1 MKKNFLPKIIPVIML
16 VLVAV
21 TSCEQPTTDNPSVD
35 KPSGGGSGSD
45 AIINLAFINAVEL
58 SANNPEIAMMGG
70 GEIGWKKEPDG
81 TVKLTPENLEKIR
94 AVKALDL
101 SCYEGE
107 DDPMF
112 DSLNKEKLKDF
123 SDIRW
128 FTGLEYLFC
137 FSNEIEELDLSSNTA
152 LMELYCSYNNIS
164 SLDLSSNTAL
174 TYLDCSDNNIS
185 SLDLSSNTALMALDC
200 SYNNI
205 SSLDLTQNAALT
217 EVNCRNNKLEELNVA
232 GCSELDSLECQNNQL
247 TSLVL
252 PAGKVF
258 RSLYCYSNRLTQ
270 LDVTGYPGL
279 EFLYCG
285 LQTSDGTTVQDLAL
299 TMTGEMEKGVWKNCK
314 DYANN
319 SNVNVILVP

>member
-21 TSCEQPTTDNPSVD
+21 TSCAQPTTDNPSGD

-45 AIINLAFINAVEL
+45 AIINLAFIKAVEL

-101 SCYEGE
+101 SCYEGM

-128 FTGLEYLFC
+128 FTGLEYLAC

-152 LMELYCSYNNIS
+152 LMALHCSYNNIS

-174 TYLDCSDNNIS
+174 MVLDCSD
-185 SLDLSSNTALMALDC
+185 
-200 SYNNI
+200 NNI

-252 PAGKVF
+252 PAGEVF
-258 RSLYCYSNRLTQ
+258 YSLLCYSNRLTQ
-270 LDVTGYPGL
+270 LDVTGCPGL

-285 LQTSDGTTVQDLAL
+285 LQTSDGTTGQNLEL
-299 TMTGEMEKGVWKNCK
+299 TMTEKMRDGVWNKCK

-319 SNVNVILVP
+319 SNVNVILAP

>member
-21 TSCEQPTTDNPSVD
+21 TSCAQPTTDNPSGD

-45 AIINLAFINAVEL
+45 AITDLAFINAVEL

-81 TVKLTPENLEKIR
+81 TVKLTLKNLEKIR

-101 SCYEGE
+101 SCYEGMDE
-107 DDPMF
+107 PMF

-128 FTGLEYLFC
+128 FTGLEYLTC
-137 FSNEIEELDLSSNTA
+137 FRNEIEELDLSSNTA
-152 LMELYCSYNNIS
+152 L
-164 SLDLSSNTAL
+164 TA
-174 TYLDCSDNNIS
+174 LDCSD
-185 SLDLSSNTALMALDC
+185 
-200 SYNNI
+200 NNI

-217 EVNCRNNKLEELNVA
+217 EVICRNNKLEELNVA

-258 RSLYCYSNRLTQ
+258 RSLNCYSNRLTQ
-270 LDVTGYPGL
+270 LDVTGCPGL
-279 EFLYCG
+279 EYLYCG
-285 LQTSDGTTVQDLAL
+285 LQTSDGTTGQNLEL
-299 TMTGEMEKGVWKNCK
+299 TMTEKMRDGVWKNCK
-314 DYANN
+314 DHDNN
-319 SNVNVILVP
+319 INVKVILAP

>member
-21 TSCEQPTTDNPSVD
+21 TSCAQPTTDNPSGD

-45 AIINLAFINAVEL
+45 AIINLAFIKAVEL

-128 FTGLEYLFC
+128 FTGVEYLAC
-137 FSNEIEELDLSSNTA
+137 LSNEIEELDLSSNTA
-152 LMELYCSYNNIS
+152 L
-164 SLDLSSNTAL
+164 
-174 TYLDCSDNNIS
+174 TYLDCTDNNIS

-200 SYNNI
+200 SDNNI

-258 RSLYCYSNRLTQ
+258 RSLNCYSNRLTQ

-279 EFLYCG
+279 EYLYCG
-285 LQTSDGTTVQDLAL
+285 LQTSDGTTVQNLEL
-299 TMTGEMEKGVWKNCK
+299 TMTEEMRDGVWKNCK
-314 DYANN
+314 DYENN
-319 SNVNVILVP
+319 SNVNVILAP

>member
-21 TSCEQPTTDNPSVD
+21 TSCAQPTTDNPSGD

-45 AIINLAFINAVEL
+45 AIINLAFIKAVEL
-58 SANNPEIAMMGG
+58 SVNNPEIAMMGG

-101 SCYEGE
+101 SCYEGM

-128 FTGLEYLFC
+128 FTGLEYLTC

-152 LMELYCSYNNIS
+152 LMALYCSYNNIS

-174 TYLDCSDNNIS
+174 MVLNCSDNNIS
-185 SLDLSSNTALMALDC
+185 SLDL
-200 SYNNI
+200 
-205 SSLDLTQNAALT
+205 TQNTALT
-217 EVNCRNNKLEELNVA
+217 EVICRNNKLEELNVA

-258 RSLYCYSNRLTQ
+258 RSLNCYSNRLTQ
-270 LDVTGYPGL
+270 LDVTGCPGL
-279 EFLYCG
+279 EYLYCG
-285 LQTSDGTTVQDLAL
+285 LQTSDGTTGQNLEL
-299 TMTGEMEKGVWKNCK
+299 TMTGEMEKGVWNKCK
-314 DYANN
+314 GYEYN
-319 SNVNVILVP
+319 SNVNVILAP

>member
-21 TSCEQPTTDNPSVD
+21 TSCAQPTTDNPSGD

-45 AIINLAFINAVEL
+45 AIINLAFIKAVEL
-58 SANNPEIAMMGG
+58 SANNPEIDMMGEG
-70 GEIGWKKEPDG
+70 KIGWKKEPDG

-101 SCYEGE
+101 SCYEGMDE
-107 DDPMF
+107 PMF

-128 FTGLEYLFC
+128 FTGLEYLTC

-152 LMELYCSYNNIS
+152 L
-164 SLDLSSNTAL
+164 TAL
-174 TYLDCSDNNIS
+174 NCSDNNIS
-185 SLDLSSNTALMALDC
+185 SLDLSSNTALMVLDC
-200 SYNNI
+200 SDNNI
-205 SSLDLTQNAALT
+205 SSLDLTQNTALT
-217 EVNCRNNKLEELNVA
+217 EVNCPNNKLEELNVA

-258 RSLYCYSNRLTQ
+258 RSLNCDSNRLTQ
-270 LDVTGYPGL
+270 LDVTGCPGL
-279 EFLYCG
+279 EYLYCG
-285 LQTSDGTTVQDLAL
+285 LQTSDGTTGQNLEL
-299 TMTGEMEKGVWKNCK
+299 TMTEEMEKGVWKKCK
-314 DYANN
+314 DHANN
-319 SNVNVILVP
+319 SNVNVILAP

>member
-21 TSCEQPTTDNPSVD
+21 TSCAQPTTDNPSGD

-45 AIINLAFINAVEL
+45 AIINLAFIKAVEL

-101 SCYEGE
+101 SCYEGM

-128 FTGLEYLFC
+128 FTGLEYLTC

-152 LMELYCSYNNIS
+152 LMALYCSYNNIS

-174 TYLDCSDNNIS
+174 MVLNCSDNNIS
-185 SLDLSSNTALMALDC
+185 SLDL
-200 SYNNI
+200 
-205 SSLDLTQNAALT
+205 TQNTALT
-217 EVNCRNNKLEELNVA
+217 EVICRNNKLEELNVA

-258 RSLYCYSNRLTQ
+258 RSLNCYSNRLTQ
-270 LDVTGYPGL
+270 LDVTGCPGL
-279 EFLYCG
+279 EYLYCG
-285 LQTSDGTTVQDLAL
+285 LQTSDGTTGQNLEL
-299 TMTGEMEKGVWKNCK
+299 TMTEKMKDGVWKNCK
-314 DYANN
+314 DYDKN
-319 SNVNVILVP
+319 SNVNVTLAP

>member
-21 TSCEQPTTDNPSVD
+21 TSCAQPTTDNPSGD

-45 AIINLAFINAVEL
+45 AIINLAFIKAVEL

-101 SCYEGE
+101 SCYEGM

-128 FTGLEYLFC
+128 FTGLEYLAC

-152 LMELYCSYNNIS
+152 LMALHCSYNNIS
-164 SLDLSSNTAL
+164 SLDLF
-174 TYLDCSDNNIS
+174 
-185 SLDLSSNTALMALDC
+185 SNTALMVLDC
-200 SYNNI
+200 SDNNI

-252 PAGKVF
+252 PAGEVF
-258 RSLYCYSNRLTQ
+258 YSLLCYSNRLTQ
-270 LDVTGYPGL
+270 LDVTGCPGL

-285 LQTSDGTTVQDLAL
+285 LQTSDGTTGQNLEL
-299 TMTGEMEKGVWKNCK
+299 TMTEKMRDGVWNKCK

-319 SNVNVILVP
+319 SNVNVILAP

>member
-21 TSCEQPTTDNPSVD
+21 TSCAQPTTD

-45 AIINLAFINAVEL
+45 AIINLAFIKAVEL

-101 SCYEGE
+101 SCYEGM

-128 FTGLEYLFC
+128 FTGLEYLAC

-152 LMELYCSYNNIS
+152 LM
-164 SLDLSSNTAL
+164 A
-174 TYLDCSDNNIS
+174 LDCSYNNIS

-258 RSLYCYSNRLTQ
+258 RSLNCYSNRLTQ
-270 LDVTGYPGL
+270 LDVTGCPGL
-279 EFLYCG
+279 EYLYCG
-285 LQTSDGTTVQDLAL
+285 LQTSDGTTGQNLEL
-299 TMTGEMEKGVWKNCK
+299 TMTEKMRDGVWNKCK
-314 DYANN
+314 GYEYN
-319 SNVNVILVP
+319 SDVNVILAP

>member
-21 TSCEQPTTDNPSVD
+21 TSCAQPTTD

-45 AIINLAFINAVEL
+45 AIINLAFIKAVEL

-101 SCYEGE
+101 SCYEGM

-128 FTGLEYLFC
+128 FTGLEYLTC
-137 FSNEIEELDLSSNTA
+137 FRNEIEELDLSSNTA
-152 LMELYCSYNNIS
+152 L
-164 SLDLSSNTAL
+164 TA
-174 TYLDCSDNNIS
+174 LDCSD
-185 SLDLSSNTALMALDC
+185 
-200 SYNNI
+200 NNI

-217 EVNCRNNKLEELNVA
+217 EVICRNNKLEELNVA

-258 RSLYCYSNRLTQ
+258 RSLNCYSNRLTQ
-270 LDVTGYPGL
+270 LDVTGCPGL
-279 EFLYCG
+279 EYLYCG
-285 LQTSDGTTVQDLAL
+285 LQTSDGTTGQNLEL
-299 TMTGEMEKGVWKNCK
+299 TMTEKMRDGVWKNCK
-314 DYANN
+314 DLDNN
-319 SNVNVILVP
+319 SNVKVILAP

>member
-21 TSCEQPTTDNPSVD
+21 TSCAQPTTDNPSGD

-45 AIINLAFINAVEL
+45 AITDLAFINAVEL

-81 TVKLTPENLEKIR
+81 TVKLTLENLEKIR

-101 SCYEGE
+101 SCYEGMDE
-107 DDPMF
+107 PMF

-128 FTGLEYLFC
+128 FTGLEYLTC
-137 FSNEIEELDLSSNTA
+137 FRNEIEELDLSSNTA
-152 LMELYCSYNNIS
+152 L
-164 SLDLSSNTAL
+164 TA
-174 TYLDCSDNNIS
+174 LDCSDNNIS
-185 SLDLSSNTALMALDC
+185 SLDLSSNTALMVLNC
-200 SYNNI
+200 SDNNI
-205 SSLDLTQNAALT
+205 SSLDLTQNTALT
-217 EVNCRNNKLEELNVA
+217 EVICRNNKLEELNVA

-258 RSLYCYSNRLTQ
+258 RSLNCYSNRLTQ
-270 LDVTGYPGL
+270 LDVTGCPGL
-279 EFLYCG
+279 EYLYCG
-285 LQTSDGTTVQDLAL
+285 LQTSDGTTGQNLEL
-299 TMTGEMEKGVWKNCK
+299 TMTEEMKNGFWKNCK
-314 DYANN
+314 DYDNN
-319 SNVNVILVP
+319 SNVNVILAP

>member
-21 TSCEQPTTDNPSVD
+21 TSCAQPTTDNPSGD

-45 AIINLAFINAVEL
+45 AIINLAFIKAVEL

-101 SCYEGE
+101 SCYEGM

-128 FTGLEYLFC
+128 FTGLEYLTC

-152 LMELYCSYNNIS
+152 LMALYCSYNNIS

-174 TYLDCSDNNIS
+174 MVLNCSDNNIS
-185 SLDLSSNTALMALDC
+185 SLDL
-200 SYNNI
+200 
-205 SSLDLTQNAALT
+205 TQNTALT
-217 EVNCRNNKLEELNVA
+217 EVICRNNKLEELNVA

-252 PAGKVF
+252 PAGEVF
-258 RSLYCYSNRLTQ
+258 RSLNCHSNRLTQ
-270 LDVTGYPGL
+270 LDVTGCPGL
-279 EFLYCG
+279 NFLYCG
-285 LQTSDGTTVQDLAL
+285 LQTSDGTTVQNLEL
-299 TMTGEMEKGVWKNCK
+299 TMTGEMEKGVWNKCK
-314 DYANN
+314 GYENN
-319 SNVNVILVP
+319 SNVNVILAP

>member
-1 MKKNFLPKIIPVIML
+1 MHSLQRTIPPG
-16 VLVAV
+16 
-21 TSCEQPTTDNPSVD
+21 TSPP
-35 KPSGGGSGSD
+35 GGGSGSD
-45 AIINLAFINAVEL
+45 AIINLAFIKAVEL

-101 SCYEGE
+101 SCYEGM

-128 FTGLEYLFC
+128 FTGLEYLTC

-152 LMELYCSYNNIS
+152 LMALYCSYNNIS

-174 TYLDCSDNNIS
+174 MVLNCSDNNIS
-185 SLDLSSNTALMALDC
+185 SLDL
-200 SYNNI
+200 
-205 SSLDLTQNAALT
+205 TQNTALT
-217 EVNCRNNKLEELNVA
+217 EVICRNNKLEELNVA

-258 RSLYCYSNRLTQ
+258 RSLNCYSNRLTQ
-270 LDVTGYPGL
+270 LDVTGCPGL
-279 EFLYCG
+279 EYLYCG
-285 LQTSDGTTVQDLAL
+285 LQTSDGTTGQNLEL
-299 TMTGEMEKGVWKNCK
+299 TMTEEMRDGVWKNCK
-314 DYANN
+314 DYDNN
-319 SNVNVILVP
+319 SNVNVNLAP

>member
-21 TSCEQPTTDNPSVD
+21 TSCAQPTTDNPSGD

-45 AIINLAFINAVEL
+45 AIINLAFIKAVEL
-58 SANNPEIAMMGG
+58 SANNLEIAMMGG

-101 SCYEGE
+101 SCYEGM

-128 FTGLEYLFC
+128 FTGLEYLTC

-152 LMELYCSYNNIS
+152 LMALY
-164 SLDLSSNTAL
+164 
-174 TYLDCSDNNIS
+174 CSDNNIS
-185 SLDLSSNTALMALDC
+185 SLDLSSNTALMVLNC
-200 SYNNI
+200 SDNNI
-205 SSLDLTQNAALT
+205 SSLDLTQNTALT
-217 EVNCRNNKLEELNVA
+217 EVICRNNKLEELNVA

-258 RSLYCYSNRLTQ
+258 RSLNCYSNRLTQ
-270 LDVTGYPGL
+270 LDVTGCPGL
-279 EFLYCG
+279 EYLYCG
-285 LQTSDGTTVQDLAL
+285 LQTSDGTTGQNLEL
-299 TMTGEMEKGVWKNCK
+299 TMTGEMEKGVWNKCK
-314 DYANN
+314 GYEYN
-319 SNVNVILVP
+319 SDVNVILAP

>member
-21 TSCEQPTTDNPSVD
+21 TSCAQPTTDNPSGD

-45 AIINLAFINAVEL
+45 AIINLAFIKAVEL

-101 SCYEGE
+101 SCYEGM

-128 FTGLEYLFC
+128 FTGLEYLTC

-152 LMELYCSYNNIS
+152 LMALYCSYNNIS

-174 TYLDCSDNNIS
+174 KVLNCSDNNIS
-185 SLDLSSNTALMALDC
+185 SLDL
-200 SYNNI
+200 
-205 SSLDLTQNAALT
+205 TQNTALT
-217 EVNCRNNKLEELNVA
+217 EVICRNNKLEELNVA

-258 RSLYCYSNRLTQ
+258 RSLNCYSNRLTQ
-270 LDVTGYPGL
+270 LDVTGCPGL
-279 EFLYCG
+279 EYLYCG
-285 LQTSDGTTVQDLAL
+285 LQTSDGTTGQNLEL
-299 TMTGEMEKGVWKNCK
+299 TMTGEMEKGVWNKCK
-314 DYANN
+314 GYENN
-319 SNVNVILVP
+319 SNVNVILAP

>member
-21 TSCEQPTTDNPSVD
+21 TSCAQPTTDNPSGD

-137 FSNEIEELDLSSNTA
+137 FSNEIEE
-152 LMELYCSYNNIS
+152 
-164 SLDLSSNTAL
+164 LDLSSNTAL

-319 SNVNVILVP
+319 SNVNVILAP

>member
-21 TSCEQPTTDNPSVD
+21 TSCAQPTTDNPSGD

-45 AIINLAFINAVEL
+45 AITDLAFINAVEL

-81 TVKLTPENLEKIR
+81 TVKLTLENLEKIR

-101 SCYEGE
+101 SCYEGMDE
-107 DDPMF
+107 PMF

-128 FTGLEYLFC
+128 FTGLEYLTC
-137 FSNEIEELDLSSNTA
+137 FRNEIEELDLSSNTA
-152 LMELYCSYNNIS
+152 L
-164 SLDLSSNTAL
+164 TA
-174 TYLDCSDNNIS
+174 LDCSD
-185 SLDLSSNTALMALDC
+185 
-200 SYNNI
+200 NNI

-217 EVNCRNNKLEELNVA
+217 EVICRNNKLEELNVA

-258 RSLYCYSNRLTQ
+258 RSLNCYSNRLTQ
-270 LDVTGYPGL
+270 LDVTGCPGL
-279 EFLYCG
+279 EYLYCG
-285 LQTSDGTTVQDLAL
+285 LQTSDGTTGQNLEL
-299 TMTGEMEKGVWKNCK
+299 TMTEKMRDGVWKNCK
-314 DYANN
+314 DHDNN
-319 SNVNVILVP
+319 INVKVILAP

>member
-21 TSCEQPTTDNPSVD
+21 TSCAQPTTDNPSGD

-45 AIINLAFINAVEL
+45 AIINLAFIKAVEL

-101 SCYEGE
+101 SCYEGM

-128 FTGLEYLFC
+128 FTGLEYLTC

-152 LMELYCSYNNIS
+152 LMALYCSYNNIS

-174 TYLDCSDNNIS
+174 MVLNCSDNNIS
-185 SLDLSSNTALMALDC
+185 SLDL
-200 SYNNI
+200 
-205 SSLDLTQNAALT
+205 TQNTALT
-217 EVNCRNNKLEELNVA
+217 EVICRNNKLEELNVA

-258 RSLYCYSNRLTQ
+258 RSLNCYSNRLTQ
-270 LDVTGYPGL
+270 LDVTGCPGL
-279 EFLYCG
+279 EYLYCG
-285 LQTSDGTTVQDLAL
+285 LQTSDGTTGQNLEL
-299 TMTGEMEKGVWKNCK
+299 TMTEEMRDGVWKNCK
-314 DYANN
+314 DYENN
-319 SNVNVILVP
+319 SNVNVILAP

>member
-21 TSCEQPTTDNPSVD
+21 TSCAQPTTDNPSGD

-45 AIINLAFINAVEL
+45 AIINLAFIKAVEL

-101 SCYEGE
+101 SCYEGM

-112 DSLNKEKLKDF
+112 GSLNKEKLKDF

-128 FTGLEYLFC
+128 FTGLEYLAC

-152 LMELYCSYNNIS
+152 LMALHCSYNNIS

-174 TYLDCSDNNIS
+174 MVLDCSD
-185 SLDLSSNTALMALDC
+185 
-200 SYNNI
+200 NNI

-252 PAGKVF
+252 PAGEVF
-258 RSLYCYSNRLTQ
+258 YSLLCYSNRLTQ
-270 LDVTGYPGL
+270 LDVTGCPGL

-285 LQTSDGTTVQDLAL
+285 LQTSDGTTGQNLEL
-299 TMTGEMEKGVWKNCK
+299 TMTEKMRDGVWNKCK
-314 DYANN
+314 GYEYN
-319 SNVNVILVP
+319 SDVNVILAP